1 MNFIFDGIKLILR
14 SQVWWS
20 GTRLRSPSTE
30 QFAAFVATWHT
41 TVGELL
47 AWEREPKFL
56 VKYFLCFLFPWLM
69 QPLYSTE
76 LKVFEPR

>member
-14 SQVWWS
+14 SQVWWF
-20 GTRLRSPSTE
+20 GTRLCSPSTE

-47 AWEREPKFL
+47 AWEREPKN
-56 VKYFLCFLFPWLM
+56 
-69 QPLYSTE
+69 TE
-76 LKVFEPR
+76 DTYCGSKDGWSIGH

>member
-20 GTRLRSPSTE
+20 GTRLHSPSTE

-47 AWEREPKFL
+47 AWEREPKN
-56 VKYFLCFLFPWLM
+56 
-69 QPLYSTE
+69 TE
-76 LKVFEPR
+76 GTYCGSKDGWSIRH